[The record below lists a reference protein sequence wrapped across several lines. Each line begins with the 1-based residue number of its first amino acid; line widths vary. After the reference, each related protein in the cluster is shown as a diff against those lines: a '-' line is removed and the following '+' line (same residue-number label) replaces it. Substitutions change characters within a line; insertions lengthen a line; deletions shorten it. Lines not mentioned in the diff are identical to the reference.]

1 MKVVFM
7 DKKARNPEL
16 VPLRLPALTYDPNSQ
31 DVILA
36 AGAPLIARKGD
47 RELDIYNNETFT
59 IHQIQH
65 KTQTVIVKGEEGLQI
80 SVPFPDFQQ
89 LFHPAY
95 CITTHKSQGT
105 TFNHPYTI
113 HEWERFD
120 NRLKYVALSRSTN
133 LDFINVTRPGTAKE
147 DGYVPNE
154 EDQFLDDAEI

>member
-1 MKVVFM
+1 
-7 DKKARNPEL
+7 
-16 VPLRLPALTYDPNSQ
+16 
-31 DVILA
+31 
-36 AGAPLIARKGD
+36 
-47 RELDIYNNETFT
+47 
-59 IHQIQH
+59 
-65 KTQTVIVKGEEGLQI
+65 VIVKSEEGLQI
-80 SVPFPDFQQ
+80 PVPAEGFQL

-133 LDFINVTRPGTAKE
+133 LDFINVTRPGAAKE

-154 EDQFLDDAEI
+154 EDQFLDDDEI